1 LNKKRVLVIVENLPL
16 PEDRKVWREIKALKE
31 AGFSVSAI
39 SPASSPF
46 SWWKIEEEIK
56 IYHYPR
62 LLYTKAKFSYLFEY
76 LNAFFWTFLLFFR
89 VLLREGV
96 DILQVCNPP
105 EIFFSLGW
113 IIRMK
118 GGYFIFD
125 HHDLSPEM
133 YEARFGRR
141 DSFYWILR
149 ALEFV
154 TVKSANK
161 VIEPNKYYRKLVER
175 RTFSLPDKFVIIPTA
190 PDLSE
195 LYPNKKNISL
205 KKGKKYMMG
214 YLGVIN
220 PQDGV
225 HQLIEAME
233 YLVKQRGFTDFLLYL
248 IGDGDA
254 REELEKM
261 VEARGLKSFVHFTGW
276 VSSYQTLRKYLSTC
290 DICVDSMPANSYSNL
305 STLNKILEYMAVGKP
320 VVCFDL
326 KMSRE
331 LLASAGLFASPNN
344 PVDLADKIERLLKNT
359 KKRKAMGEEGR
370 ERVEKEFNWGRIKKV
385 YQGVFAGSLKG

>member
-1 LNKKRVLVIVENLPL
+1 MSRKRVLVIVENLPL

-31 AGFSVSAI
+31 AGFNVSAI
-39 SPASSPF
+39 SPAPSPF
-46 SWWKIEEEIK
+46 SWWKIEEGIR
-56 IYHYPR
+56 IYYYPR
-62 LLYTKAKFSYLFEY
+62 LLYTKTKFSYLFEY
-76 LNAFFWTFLLFFR
+76 LNAFFWTFLLFSR
-89 VLLREGV
+89 VFLRNGIDV
-96 DILQVCNPP
+96 LQVCNPP
-105 EIFFSLGW
+105 EIFFPLGW

-118 GGYFIFD
+118 RGYFIFD

-141 DSFYWILR
+141 DFFYWILR
-149 ALEFV
+149 VLEFV
-154 TVKSANK
+154 TVRSANK
-161 VIEPNKYYRKLVER
+161 IIEPNKYYKKLVER
-175 RTFSLPDKFVIIPTA
+175 RTFSLSGKFIIIPTA

-195 LYPNKKNISL
+195 LYPDEKDVSL
-205 KKGKKYMMG
+205 KKGRKYMIG

-225 HQLIEAME
+225 QQLIEAIE
-233 YLVKQRGFTDFLLYL
+233 FLVKQRKFTNFILYL

-254 REELEKM
+254 REDLEKM

-276 VSSYQTLRKYLSTC
+276 VSSYRTLRKYLSTC

-331 LLASAGLFASPNN
+331 LLASAGLFASSNN
-344 PVDLADKIERLLKNT
+344 PVDLADKIEWLLKNARR
-359 KKRKAMGEEGR
+359 RKGMEEEGR
-370 ERVEKEFNWGRIKKV
+370 KRVEKEFNWERIKEV
-385 YQGVFAGSLKG
+385 YQGVFTGA